1 MRRIPANPSLNPGI
15 PVLQMA
21 PLTLA
26 LRPRTD
32 RCLRART
39 SSLAM
44 DDINTRWGNLRCIFQ
59 HVFCLRTNSDN
70 LLVAASSATV
80 LLRECKSETSK
91 DKNKLSVMYLEFFGP
106 AVVPKGQS
114 LG

>member
-1 MRRIPANPSLNPGI
+1 
-15 PVLQMA
+15 
-21 PLTLA
+21 
-26 LRPRTD
+26 
-32 RCLRART
+32 
-39 SSLAM
+39 M
-44 DDINTRWGNLRCIFQ
+44 DDMNTRWVNVCCIFQ
-59 HVFCLRTNSDN
+59 HFSSLHTNSDN